1 MYFLTFYYFF
11 IYQNPKSLCFS
22 HSLQNSFIHAY
33 LLPQKPIHLPP
44 KEEGVFLEI
53 LDKQLFSYILLP
65 TLPTDIRDVV
75 TRLFWQ

>member
-33 LLPQKPIHLPP
+33 LLPFGMAQKRAGEQFRSPALNYTQ
-44 KEEGVFLEI
+44 VFSC
-53 LDKQLFSYILLP
+53 KWP
-65 TLPTDIRDVV
+65 
-75 TRLFWQ
+75 

>member
-33 LLPQKPIHLPP
+33 LLTIRA
-44 KEEGVFLEI
+44 EI
-53 LDKQLFSYILLP
+53 LEDQTIGDGKNKDREKI
-65 TLPTDIRDVV
+65 
-75 TRLFWQ
+75 